1 MSSTYRVA
9 VCGATGA
16 VGREML
22 AVLEERDF
30 PISDLVLLA
39 SERSEGTR
47 IPFRGE
53 DQVVRTLK
61 DDSFKGV
68 DLALFSA
75 GSATSREF
83 TPKAAHAGCVVVDNS
98 SAWRMDPDVPL
109 IIPEVNPEDLAGFE
123 AKNLI
128 ANPNCSTIQMV
139 VALKPLADAAGLTRV
154 RVATYQSVSGAGQAG
169 IDELSDQVRKLFNS
183 QEVQATKMPHRI
195 AFNLIPQID
204 DFVENGYTKEEMKM
218 VNETRKILHLPE
230 LPVTATCVRV
240 PVFFGHGEAVTVE
253 TRDKLTADE
262 ARALLAKAPGVKVL
276 DVPADRIY
284 PMPLLA
290 TGDDATL
297 VGRIREDLSHPHGL
311 ELFVVADNI
320 RKGAATNAV
329 QIAELLVAGPLA

>member
-1 MSSTYRVA
+1 MPSTYRVA

-30 PISDLVLLA
+30 PISEIVLLA
-39 SERSEGTR
+39 SERSEGTK

-53 DQVVRTLK
+53 DQTVRRLQ
-61 DDSFKGV
+61 DDSFEGV
-68 DLALFSA
+68 DIALFSA
-75 GSATSREF
+75 GGDTSRRF
-83 TPKAAHAGCVVVDNS
+83 APKAAAAGCVVVDNS
-98 SAWRMDPDVPL
+98 SAWRMDPEVPL
-109 IIPEVNPEDLAGFE
+109 IVPEVNPEDLEGFE

-139 VALKPLADAAGLTRV
+139 VALKPLLDAAGLTRV

-169 IDELSDQVRKLFNS
+169 IDELSDQVRRLFNS
-183 QEVQATKMPHRI
+183 QEVEATKMPHRI

-204 DFVENGYTKEEMKM
+204 DFVDNGYTKEEMKM
-218 VNETRKILHLPE
+218 VNETRKIFHLPE
-230 LPVTATCVRV
+230 LPITATCVRV
-240 PVFFGHGEAVTVE
+240 PVFFGHGEAVTIE
-253 TRDKLTADE
+253 TGTRLTADA
-262 ARALLAKAPGVKVL
+262 ARAILAKAPGVKVL
-276 DVPADRIY
+276 DAPADRIH

-290 TGDDATL
+290 AGDDATL